1 MDSKKRIVENRRVK
15 TRRSTV
21 LNIGDSATIIQ
32 KIAGKEHAIKGR
44 VVSFYKDRVVVE
56 TSNGHQWAVKTDQ
69 LKEGK
74 R

>member
-1 MDSKKRIVENRRVK
+1 M
-15 TRRSTV
+15 
-21 LNIGDSATIIQ
+21 NIGDSATIIQ
-32 KIAGKEHAIKGR
+32 KIAGKEHSIKGR
-44 VVSFYKDRVVVE
+44 VVSFYRDRVVVE